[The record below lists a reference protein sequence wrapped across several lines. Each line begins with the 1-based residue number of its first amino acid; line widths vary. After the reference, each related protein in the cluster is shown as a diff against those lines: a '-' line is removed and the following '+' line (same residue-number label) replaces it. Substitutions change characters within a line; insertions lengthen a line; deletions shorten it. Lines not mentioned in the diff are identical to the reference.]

1 MADNSLR
8 VAVPGGALE
17 VTASGSTD
25 STALVFLHYW
35 GGSARTWTL
44 VIDRLAPSLGWARFD
59 QRGWGSARHVPG
71 PYGLDQLA
79 ADGLA
84 VVAALGLRRYILV
97 GHSMGGK
104 IAQLA
109 GSTHPSGLVG
119 LALVAPAP
127 ARPVKLSADE
137 IKQRAAAYDSATAV
151 ETALDTVL
159 TAEPLTGAMR
169 LQALALE
176 APSDV
181 AAALGDFVLSL
192 D

>member
-1 MADNSLR
+1 
-8 VAVPGGALE
+8 
-17 VTASGSTD
+17 
-25 STALVFLHYW
+25 
-35 GGSARTWTL
+35 
-44 VIDRLAPSLGWARFD
+44 
-59 QRGWGSARHVPG
+59 
-71 PYGLDQLA
+71 
-79 ADGLA
+79 
-84 VVAALGLRRYILV
+84 
-97 GHSMGGK
+97 MGGK

-109 GSTHPSGLVG
+109 ASTNPSGLLG

-192 D
+192 G